1 MPDKKNYNISKFN
14 SALADFYSQ
23 PVAKMSLELFLSFG
37 LVIILT
43 IVAIQPTLTTIA
55 KLNEEVQ
62 EKKDLTSKL
71 ASKISAVNTAIDT
84 YTQYSD
90 QIALLDQTLPP
101 TAQLIPTLKIIEK
114 MANENNVI
122 ITNMSVS
129 KVPDEVEAE
138 PTSVA
143 APLTTLPISVSV
155 MGQYQ
160 DMKQFVEALHDSR
173 RTIQVQSASFSLEE
187 TRGQRAL
194 TANFALDA
202 PYYDT
207 KSSK

>member
-160 DMKQFVEALHDSR
+160 NMKQFV
-173 RTIQVQSASFSLEE
+173 
-187 TRGQRAL
+187 
-194 TANFALDA
+194 
-202 PYYDT
+202 
-207 KSSK
+207 